1 MLFTPG
7 DQVGVPALNMH
18 FTLSFSICI
27 TSHKIYYYLYS
38 PNKNKDLAAMPTFYT
53 HLLAQNLGYSIH
65 SVNILWI
72 EWTDLHSYSSI
83 ITRLLDINST
93 LVQLEDGEFK
103 AETNFPLSFLIIPPK
118 LLSDGYTNIDSK
130 GVIVLLLNC
139 VLLFLTPW
147 TAAC

>member
-1 MLFTPG
+1 M
-7 DQVGVPALNMH
+7 
-18 FTLSFSICI
+18 
-27 TSHKIYYYLYS
+27 
-38 PNKNKDLAAMPTFYT
+38 
-53 HLLAQNLGYSIH
+53 
-65 SVNILWI
+65 
-72 EWTDLHSYSSI
+72 
-83 ITRLLDINST
+83 NST

-103 AETNFPLSFLIIPPK
+103 EEINFPLSFLIIPPK